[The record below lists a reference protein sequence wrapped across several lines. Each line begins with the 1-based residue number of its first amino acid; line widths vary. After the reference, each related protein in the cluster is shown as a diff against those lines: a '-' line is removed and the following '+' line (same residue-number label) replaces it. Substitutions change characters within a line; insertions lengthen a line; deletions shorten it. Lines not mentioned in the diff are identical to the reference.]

1 MPDFRPRPS
10 SVRPAVQ
17 LGRPAHGSESA
28 SQQQVRAASDLEWI
42 RTFAEA
48 IQAVLQL
55 VQAAPVI
62 ATELSDVLL
71 ADRELAASADINFT
85 DGGAKDQLSFGLTL
99 TGIAPAT
106 YGAALK
112 IPIITFDDKG
122 RATLASEVS
131 LGTSAALDSDN
142 DPTLSAN
149 SATRLATQQAVRAF
163 VSQAVAGLLEYKS
176 DLNCSTNPNYP
187 AGEKGDAY
195 LVTVAGKIGGALGKS
210 VDIGDFIIARA
221 DNAGGT
227 EASVGTSWFVLEH
240 NLAGALLAG
249 NNLSDLANLVTAR
262 TNLGL
267 AIGSDVQAYSAKLA
281 AYAGGDTPSA
291 FTLGIVDSADQA
303 AWRAAIGAMAAS
315 DYATGTWT
323 PTVSAGSG
331 AITSYTASGHY
342 TKIGRLVIASATIDI
357 TTNGTGGAFVN
368 FSLPFAAFA
377 SAILMGTGR
386 EGGVTGNQL
395 QVIINPTATDANVL
409 TYANGYPGG
418 NGHKLICTVAYFT

>member
-1 MPDFRPRPS
+1 MD
-10 SVRPAVQ
+10 
-17 LGRPAHGSESA
+17 
-28 SQQQVRAASDLEWI
+28 
-42 RTFAEA
+42 
-48 IQAVLQL
+48 
-55 VQAAPVI
+55 
-62 ATELSDVLL
+62 
-71 ADRELAASADINFT
+71 ADRLLDDGPDIDFVDT
-85 DGGAKDQLSFGLTL
+85 GPKGTLSFTL
-99 TGIAPAT
+99 KTTGIAPAT

-112 IPIITFDDKG
+112 IPVITFDNKG
-122 RATLASEVS
+122 RATLASEIS
-131 LGTSAALDSDN
+131 LGTAAALDSDN
-142 DPTLSAN
+142 DPTLAAN

-163 VSQAVAGLLEYKS
+163 VSQAVAGLLEYKG

-195 LVTVAGKIGGALGKS
+195 LVTVAGKIGGASGKS

-227 EASVGTSWFVLEH
+227 EASVGASWFVLEH

-249 NNLSDLANLVTAR
+249 NNLSDLPNLATAR
-262 TNLGL
+262 ANLGL
-267 AIGSDVQAYSAKLA
+267 AIGSDVQTYSAKLA

-291 FTLGIVDSADQA
+291 FTLGIVDSADQT
-303 AWRAAIGAMAAS
+303 AWRTAIGAMASS

-331 AITSYTASGHY
+331 SITSYTASGHY

-357 TTNGTGGAFVN
+357 TTNGTGAAFVN

-418 NGHKLICTVAYFT
+418 NGAKLICTVAYFT